1 MLYRLDCSCG
11 KTLGVSVGQAGQ
23 SLTCGCGKSITVP
36 QFRDL
41 RKLPEFE
48 EKVERGAGAKR
59 GRDAGVPN
67 AAAWTPLKIVMFVGV
82 VTALVAFSTAGV
94 MAVATVRISGQWDPV
109 FQNKFDSELIDQFTA
124 EETFGA
130 FVQMQKE
137 GLGPKMPSDA
147 MVNFETVGQLRSAI
161 YKALSIGLI
170 GAVIAAACEV
180 ASRKS
185 RRSPV

>member
-11 KTLGVSVGQAGQ
+11 KTFGVGIGQAGQ
-23 SLTCGCGKSITVP
+23 SLACSCGQSVTVP

-41 RKLPEFE
+41 KKLPEYQE
-48 EKVERGAGAKR
+48 STE
-59 GRDAGVPN
+59 PN
-67 AAAWTPLKIVMFVGV
+67 AAARARRQLATNPSAAWTPLKVLMFLGV
-82 VTALVAFSTAGV
+82 VAALISFSAAGV
-94 MAVATVRISGQWDPV
+94 MALVSARIAGKWDPE
-109 FQNKFDSELIDQFTA
+109 FQNKFDAELIEQFTA

-147 MVNFETVGQLRSAI
+147 MINYETFGQLRSAI
-161 YKALSIGLI
+161 NKSLVIGLV
-170 GAVIAAACEV
+170 GAVIAAGCELV
-180 ASRKS
+180 SRKS